1 MESENFIQ
9 PDKDLDKI
17 HELVDSRLKNEK
29 LIEIPQKPECE
40 IVVAVPVHNE
50 SVKRIFEQVKSLMN
64 QTYEPDKY
72 EVIYIINN
80 GSAEEQENDEGYKRI
95 IETNKKILD
104 LPLWKNSNS
113 DNIAFSP
120 LEEQDFIKNAREK
133 LNLFVVDKSTLG
145 NEITNCNV
153 GRARNR
159 VLAEATQRF
168 LNNNKNGIILHTDAD
183 SIFNN
188 PNHLE
193 IVDKTFKDDP
203 SAIAI
208 AGGVK
213 YILSLDDSRHEKAPE
228 IEKHLLKAELLKR
241 IKIIANYLNDSSEK
255 FADSNTRFSGSHMIA
270 KGYESAL
277 IGGFD
282 DANKAEDVNFGKDL
296 ENYAAKNNKHV
307 LGMRGSLSLSTAL
320 RESKRTGSSF
330 GHYLKDDFSYEETL
344 VDYPFPHISKMEFKE
359 KILSWVKTGEIKN
372 TEKLKELFTDTD
384 NKLIIKE
391 SAIIEIQNIL
401 QNNDI
406 KDVHNPLISDWLMN
420 NLGVIKDWTSI
431 LYQKKYPKVVANKY
445 LYNKLLLEINK
456 KQGGADLIRNLDASF
471 GKIDD

>member
-40 IVVAVPVHNE
+40 IVVAVPVYNE

-208 AGGVK
+208 AGG
-213 YILSLDDSRHEKAPE
+213 
-228 IEKHLLKAELLKR
+228 
-241 IKIIANYLNDSSEK
+241 
-255 FADSNTRFSGSHMIA
+255 
-270 KGYESAL
+270 
-277 IGGFD
+277 
-282 DANKAEDVNFGKDL
+282 
-296 ENYAAKNNKHV
+296 
-307 LGMRGSLSLSTAL
+307 
-320 RESKRTGSSF
+320 
-330 GHYLKDDFSYEETL
+330 
-344 VDYPFPHISKMEFKE
+344 
-359 KILSWVKTGEIKN
+359 
-372 TEKLKELFTDTD
+372 
-384 NKLIIKE
+384 
-391 SAIIEIQNIL
+391 
-401 QNNDI
+401 
-406 KDVHNPLISDWLMN
+406 
-420 NLGVIKDWTSI
+420 
-431 LYQKKYPKVVANKY
+431 
-445 LYNKLLLEINK
+445 
-456 KQGGADLIRNLDASF
+456 
-471 GKIDD
+471 